1 MVRLPQ
7 AVWQLQ
13 HKIQTQ
19 AAPTRRC
26 GPEATV
32 GCAARA
38 LPMNRWERSIGRCS
52 CRQNPPA
59 AQPLDEARL
68 PMWQLI
74 WRKTSAILLRFEKM
88 PRTFSGTRPRIGLRL
103 WRRGVAVNTPHE
115 LNAAV
120 QVARHP
126 RFVSQLTRNTFAMVL
141 AGGRGS
147 RLHQLTDWR
156 SKPAVPFGG
165 KFRIIDFT
173 LSNCVN
179 SGVRRI
185 GVATQYKAQSLIRHV
200 QLGWSF
206 LDGRLGEF
214 IEIMPAQQQV
224 NESQWYRGTADAV
237 FQNMREVRH
246 AGPEYVLLLSG
257 DHGYRMD
264 YGRILAAHV
273 ERNADLTVACI
284 EVPADEARAFG
295 VMAVDAGYRVLS
307 FEEKPALPQ
316 HIPGRPGVA
325 LASMGIYVFNA
336 RFLFEQLQ
344 RDADD
349 PKSSH
354 DFGKDVIP
362 HCVRRYR
369 TFAQRFEESHVG
381 EAGKPA
387 YWRDVGTLDAYWEAN
402 MDLVQVTPQLNLYD
416 ENWPIWTWQ
425 PQSPPAKFIFD
436 DDDRRGLAVNSM
448 VAGGCIVS
456 GATIRRSMLFS
467 GVSVLSYSTL
477 EDSIVL
483 PNVRIG
489 SHCILK
495 KCIIDKHCSIPDGTE
510 IGVNPVQDRK
520 RFRVTPSG
528 IALVSRGML
537 GQD

>member
-1 MVRLPQ
+1 M
-7 AVWQLQ
+7 
-13 HKIQTQ
+13 
-19 AAPTRRC
+19 
-26 GPEATV
+26 
-32 GCAARA
+32 
-38 LPMNRWERSIGRCS
+38 
-52 CRQNPPA
+52 
-59 AQPLDEARL
+59 
-68 PMWQLI
+68 
-74 WRKTSAILLRFEKM
+74 KTEVNSHN
-88 PRTFSGTRPRIGLRL
+88 
-103 WRRGVAVNTPHE
+103 GVAFN
-115 LNAAV
+115 
-120 QVARHP
+120 RDP
-126 RFVSQLTRNTFAMVL
+126 RFVSQLTRNTFAIVL

-179 SGVRRI
+179 SGVRRV
-185 GVATQYKAQSLIRHV
+185 GVATQYKAQSLIRHL

-237 FQNMREVRH
+237 FQNLREIRH
-246 AGPEYVLLLSG
+246 ANPDYVLVLSG
-257 DHGYRMD
+257 DHIYRMD

-273 ERNADLTVACI
+273 ERDADLTVACI
-284 EVPADEARAFG
+284 EVPVEEAKGFG
-295 VMAVDAGYRVLS
+295 VMAVDEQNRVVN
-307 FEEKPALPQ
+307 FEEKPKVPMTLPSN
-316 HIPGRPGVA
+316 PDKA

-362 HCVRRYR
+362 HCVKRYR
-369 TFAQRFEESHVG
+369 TFAQSFADSHVG
-381 EAGKPA
+381 DLGKPA

-402 MDLVQVTPQLNLYD
+402 MDLVHVTPQLNLYD
-416 ENWPIWTWQ
+416 DNWPIWTWQ
-425 PQSPPAKFIFD
+425 PQSPPAKFVFD
-436 DDDRRGLAVNSM
+436 DEERRGTAVDSM
-448 VAGGCIVS
+448 VSGGCIIS
-456 GATIRRSMLFS
+456 GSTLRRTMLFS
-467 GVSVLSYSTL
+467 GVYVHSYSTI

-489 SHCILK
+489 RNCILK
-495 KCIIDKHCSIPDGTE
+495 KCIIDKNCIIPEGMQA
-510 IGVNPVQDRK
+510 GVDPVADRK
-520 RFRVTPSG
+520 RFHVTPSG
-528 IALVSRGML
+528 ITLISRVML
-537 GQD
+537 GQDINPVQ